1 MARDSSKAILSVEV
15 PAEMKVRLKEIAA
28 RSDRSL
34 SAYARR
40 IFRITLAAEGELE
53 NEEDGRREAVPA

>member
-1 MARDSSKAILSVEV
+1 MPRDSSKAILSVEV

-40 IFRITLAAEGELE
+40 IFRIALAAEDELE
-53 NEEDGRREAVPA
+53 SEQEDETHLVPT